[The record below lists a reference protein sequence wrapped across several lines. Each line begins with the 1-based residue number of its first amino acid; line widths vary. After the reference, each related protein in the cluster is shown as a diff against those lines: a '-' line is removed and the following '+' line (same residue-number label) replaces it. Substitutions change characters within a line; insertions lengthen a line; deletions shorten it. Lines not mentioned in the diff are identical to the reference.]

1 MTITKKGIVVKR
13 QTYSEGA
20 TELKSVHTLSDDGVF
35 SIGNDPTDAAVNNIQ
50 LKGVLTIV
58 GPNGSAD
65 SATDVHLMMTNVDT
79 AITTLTGSES
89 TAYNAI
95 DQDVTDFEGL
105 IGIADDGTRSIT
117 QPVWTALHASGS
129 ALAGTETTFKAVDT
143 KLDIEAKDV
152 ADRIATLNGTGATSV
167 RGLIAKQVNGSVD
180 GSTLEAID
188 ATAIDTIWEIQKA
201 FMTGT
206 DDAGVAPGEA
216 GYSGSAWASLD
227 VVTQEINPTSVSSS
241 LNSYIEEAEADMID
255 SVAAGQN
262 TLAKLATMLDIEI
275 NTTTG
280 RYVTKDL
287 LLRKELSQACTTT
300 GVANAETATDAMDA
314 TLTFDFNAAA
324 TYATTAG
331 NQLAASQI
339 ANSATLKAADEQI
352 SLALEAN
359 RIRLNGLESHLNLS
373 GDLTIK
379 GAVTLTGLSFGDDAG
394 KMSMPSMTATE
405 ARAKFGAFV
414 PSAPSNDQVL
424 DSGKMVFITT
434 GNVADDE
441 FTQDKKFYFCE
452 KGRWLPSSFVVSS

>member
-20 TELKSVHTLSDDGVF
+20 TALKSVHTLSDDGVF

-58 GPNGSAD
+58 GPSGSAD
-65 SATDVHLMMTNVDT
+65 SATDVHQMMTDVDT

-152 ADRIATLNGTGATSV
+152 ADRIDTLNGTGSASV

-216 GYSGSAWASLD
+216 GYAGSAWADLS

-241 LNSYIEEAEADMID
+241 LNAYIAEAQADMID
-255 SVAAGQN
+255 GVAAGEN
-262 TLAKLATMLDIEI
+262 TLAKLEGML
-275 NTTTG
+275 NTEKL
-280 RYVTKDL
+280 RYGAKDL
-287 LLRKELSQACTTT
+287 LLRQELSESCVTV
-300 GVANAETATDAMDA
+300 GISNTADVAMDA

-414 PSAPSNDQVL
+414 GANPTGPQLL

-434 GNVADDE
+434 GDVTDDE

-452 KGRWLPSSFVVSS
+452 KGRWLPSSFVVS